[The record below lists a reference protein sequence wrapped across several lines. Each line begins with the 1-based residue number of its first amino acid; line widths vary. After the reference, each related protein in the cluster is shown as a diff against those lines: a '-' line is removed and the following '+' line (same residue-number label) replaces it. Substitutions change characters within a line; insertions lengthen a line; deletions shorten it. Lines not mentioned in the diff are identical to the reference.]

1 MTSLR
6 DQLAGTFPADLVRTR
21 MLDVPRRLT
30 DKDSWHGH
38 IPFAFWCVEA
48 LAPRVLVELGCHK
61 GDSYCAFCQA
71 VAELKAP
78 TLCFGVDTWKG
89 DPHAGFYGEE
99 VLEQLRQYHDPRYG
113 AFSTLVRATF
123 DEALERFEDGTI
135 DLLHIDGAHSYED
148 VRRDFTTWLPKV
160 SRRGVVL
167 FHDTEVREHGF
178 GVYRFWDEVRREHP
192 SFSFP
197 HSHGLGVLAVG
208 ASLPEPLRRL
218 TSLDEKEAEEVR
230 RLFARLGDAVRLQTT
245 HQVLARQRVRV
256 LQLEEAAHQQHAEWR
271 GKEAG
276 WRAQEASLQHLRRYL
291 ETALEQTQAALR
303 YREQQVDAYLAA
315 QQSLLRSTSW
325 KLTAPVRYVSAWVQR
340 LSGRPKPVVEFPAPP
355 TPAAIPEATSPTVEP
370 APEPGPRPA
379 AEAEP
384 EAARPAPAEGAADA
398 ATRQLLDDLS
408 WALSFPR
415 ADRPVVSIVVVTFNQ
430 VGHTYACL
438 EALLAHADVPYE
450 LVVVDNASSEATA
463 RLLDRLRDVTV
474 LRNETNVGFGK
485 ACNQGA
491 EVARGEFLLFLNN
504 DARIAPGC
512 LSALVDAARAD
523 ARCGAVGGKLV
534 WPDGRLQEAGAIVW
548 QDGTAEGYGRGSDPS
563 APEFSYRREVDFCS
577 GALLLVRRELFAAIG
592 GFDDRFAPAYYEDA
606 DLCMAIRRRD
616 HRVVYEPRARA
627 LHHEHGS
634 SSTEDAWA
642 QIVRNHERF
651 ADKWKDDLSRQQP
664 RAGGATLRARE
675 RVDRPRVLVIDDRVP
690 TSDVGSGY
698 PRSHAILRLLRQR
711 EYPVTLFPSH
721 DPTPYEP
728 WRSEFQEMGVEVL
741 CDGRRFS
748 DFATQRAGMYDAIL
762 VSRPHNFAAVRP
774 DITRCFPRAVV
785 IYDAEALFFVRDE
798 AKTSIE
804 ERANGVDVA
813 ARQRQELD
821 LLRYAHLV
829 VTVSEREKR
838 LLCRAA
844 PEFEGQIA
852 VWGHPVELRPTP
864 RPFADRRDLLFLG
877 SFFAERSPNEDAL
890 TFLVREVLPLV
901 ASRIDCRLHVVGYK
915 AQETVAHLA
924 SDRVHVV
931 GYAEDLTPW
940 YDESRVLV
948 VPHRYSAGIPLKL
961 CEGMARGLPAVVSEL
976 TALQLGV
983 EDGKEVLVG
992 RTPAELANAIVRL
1005 HEDESAWNDLRAN
1018 ALDFVRR
1025 RHDPQTLGRALDDLI
1040 AEALAAGPTV
1050 PA

>member
-1 MTSLR
+1 MASLR
-6 DQLAGTFPADLVRTR
+6 EQLAGTFPADLVRSR

-71 VAELKAP
+71 VAELGSS
-78 TLCFGVDTWKG
+78 TRCFGVDTWKG
-89 DPHAGFYGEE
+89 DPHAGFYGDE

-123 DEALERFEDGTI
+123 DEALERFADGTI
-135 DLLHIDGAHSYED
+135 DLLHIDGAHAYED
-148 VRRDFTTWLPKV
+148 VRRDFTTWLPKT

-178 GVYRFWDEVRREHP
+178 GVHRFWDEIRREHP

-208 ASLPEPLRRL
+208 ATPPEPLRRL

-245 HQVLARQRVRV
+245 HQALARQRVRV
-256 LQLEEAAHQQHAEWR
+256 LELEEASRQQQAE
-271 GKEAG
+271 

-303 YREQQVDAYLAA
+303 YREQQVEAYIAA
-315 QQSLLRSTSW
+315 QESLLRSTSW
-325 KLTAPVRYVSAWVQR
+325 KLTAPVRYVGEWLQR
-340 LSGRPKPVVEFPAPP
+340 LRGRPKPVVEFPPPP
-355 TPAAIPEATSPTVEP
+355 TPAAAPETASPAVEP
-370 APEPGPRPA
+370 AA
-379 AEAEP
+379 APEP
-384 EAARPAPAEGAADA
+384 EAEKEPPPEAKAEPVAEREGVLAEGAADA
-398 ATRQLLDDLS
+398 ATRQLLDDPS

-415 ADRPVVSIVVVTFNQ
+415 PEHPAVSIVVVTFNQ

-450 LVVVDNASSEATA
+450 LVVVDNASSDATP
-463 RLLDRLRDVTV
+463 RLLERLPHVTV
-474 LRNETNVGFGK
+474 HRNDANVGFGK

-491 EVARGEFLLFLNN
+491 QAARGEFLLLLNN

-523 ARCGAVGGKLV
+523 PRCGAVGGKLV

-548 QDGTAEGYGRGSDPS
+548 QDGTAVGYGRGSDPT
-563 APEFSYRREVDFCS
+563 APEFSYRREVDYCS
-577 GALLLVRRELFAAIG
+577 GALLLVRRELFAELG

-606 DLCMAIRRRD
+606 DLCLEIRRRG
-616 HRVVYEPRARA
+616 HRVLYEPRARA

-634 SSTEDAWA
+634 SSTEEAWA

-651 ADKWKDDLSRQQP
+651 AEKWKDDLAHHQP
-664 RAGGATLRARE
+664 RSPGATLRARE
-675 RVDRPRVLVIDDRVP
+675 RAHRPRLLVIDDRVP

-711 EYPVTLFPSH
+711 DYPVTFFPSH

-728 WRSEFQEMGVEVL
+728 WRSEFQRLGVEMI

-748 DFATQRAGMYDAIL
+748 DFATERAGIYDVVF

-774 DITRCFPRAVV
+774 DITRCFSRAVV
-785 IYDAEALFFVRDE
+785 IYDAEALFFVREE
-798 AKTSIE
+798 AKTSIPTGPD
-804 ERANGVDVA
+804 GVDVA

-838 LLCRAA
+838 LLARAA

-852 VWGHPVELRPTP
+852 VWGHPVESRPTP
-864 RPFADRRDLLFLG
+864 RSFADRRDLLFLG

-890 TFLVREVLPLV
+890 EFLVREVLPLV
-901 ASRIDCRLHVVGYK
+901 ARRVDCRLHVVGYK
-915 AQETVAHLA
+915 AWETVAHLA
-924 SDRVHVV
+924 SDRVEIV
-931 GYAEDLTPW
+931 GYAADLTPW
-940 YDESRVLV
+940 YDKSRVFV

-961 CEGMARGLPAVVSEL
+961 CEAMARGLPAAVSEL

-983 EDGKEVLVG
+983 EDGKQVLVG
-992 RTPAELANAIVRL
+992 RNPAELADAIVKL
-1005 HEDESAWNDLRAN
+1005 HQDEATWNDLRKS
-1018 ALDFVRR
+1018 ALDFVHR
-1025 RHDPQTLGRALDDLI
+1025 RHDPKTLGRALDDLI
-1040 AEALAAGPTV
+1040 AEALAARPTV